1 MGILNRKVSFRLFAV
16 GLILVLAVIFTAVCV
31 PVFQED
37 IRETGRAAV
46 REAVLRSA
54 VECYTLEGA
63 YPESLEYLE
72 KHYGL
77 TVNKTYEVFADNQL
91 PTVQVLVRGE
101 E

>member
-31 PVFQED
+31 PVLQED

-54 VECYTLEGA
+54 VESRAHTRKALNIW
-63 YPESLEYLE
+63 
-72 KHYGL
+72 KNTTGL
-77 TVNKTYEVFADNQL
+77 RSIRKNTS
-91 PTVQVLVRGE
+91 
-101 E
+101 

>member
-77 TVNKTYEVFADNQL
+77 LTITADGM
-91 PTVQVLVRGE
+91 TAGAYCDGGGAA
-101 E
+101 

>member
-1 MGILNRKVSFRLFAV
+1 MGILNRKISFRLFAV

-54 VECYTLEGA
+54 ALNIWKSTT
-63 YPESLEYLE
+63 
-72 KHYGL
+72 GL
-77 TVNKTYEVFADNQL
+77 RSIRKNTS
-91 PTVQVLVRGE
+91 
-101 E
+101 